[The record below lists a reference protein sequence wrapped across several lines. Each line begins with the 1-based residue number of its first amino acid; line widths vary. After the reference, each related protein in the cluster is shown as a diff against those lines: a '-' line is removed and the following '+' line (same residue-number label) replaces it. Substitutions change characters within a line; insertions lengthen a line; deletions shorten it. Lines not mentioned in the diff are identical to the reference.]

1 MIRSENILISK
12 ISVCLFSTIWN
23 CSATIGDP
31 RYFKS
36 YHFHFCSLL
45 RPERNNKRHFGIT
58 WILHKLIQ
66 ATDLFSMALRSSC
79 SQIFFKIS
87 VCKIFDKFSQENN
100 CVVVF
105 LNKVTGLQ
113 VFTPLQLFLCEVFR
127 IFNNIFFTKH
137 LRWLLLRTDVHKC
150 FSKDMRFHG
159 VLGII
164 NGATWFSSI
173 WKTGV
178 LGQIQN
184 CWSFDNK
191 ATSSP
196 QQFKQFSE
204 NMRWKRGWH

>member
-1 MIRSENILISK
+1 MIRSENVLISK

-36 YHFHFCSLL
+36 YHFRFCSLL

-113 VFTPLQLFLCEVFR
+113 VFTPLQLFLCFCVKFSEFLITYFLQNTSDGCFWELIYINVF
-127 IFNNIFFTKH
+127 
-137 LRWLLLRTDVHKC
+137 
-150 FSKDMRFHG
+150 
-159 VLGII
+159 
-164 NGATWFSSI
+164 
-173 WKTGV
+173 WKTCGFT
-178 LGQIQN
+178 G
-184 CWSFDNK
+184 C
-191 ATSSP
+191 
-196 QQFKQFSE
+196 
-204 NMRWKRGWH
+204 